1 VKLITMNE
9 PKPTPPKPLAVAHGS
24 VLCYAGEK
32 IWDQGRPIHS
42 VEQLR
47 GIRLAF
53 NLRERGA
60 TPEDYAIACP
70 SLVWGGIE
78 IRSTPNKEAA

>member
-1 VKLITMNE
+1 MKLIADGDRTSR
-9 PKPTPPKPLAVAHGS
+9 S